1 MPQLAA
7 SAPEESRTLRD
18 RIAGA
23 FAYFTFVPAIF
34 FLVRGRHRKNRFIR
48 FHAVQCLLFW
58 GVGIVIVLALKVATY
73 LIYFLPA
80 AGPFF
85 VLLMWFVS
93 WLAAFF
99 VWLVLTLKAL
109 RGEMFKLPFLG
120 ETAGAYADEPESESR
135 P

>member
-7 SAPEESRTLRD
+7 LAPEESRTVRD

-23 FAYFTFVPAIF
+23 FAYFTFVPAVF
-34 FLVRGRHRKNRFIR
+34 FLMRERHRKNRYIR

-58 GVGIVIVLALKVATY
+58 GVGIVVALALRVATY
-73 LIYFLPA
+73 LFYFLPA
-80 AGPFF
+80 AGPLF
-85 VLLMWFVS
+85 VVLMWVVAA
-93 WLAAFF
+93 LAAFF
-99 VWLVLTLKAL
+99 VWLVLTIKAL

-120 ETAGAYADEPESESR
+120 ETAAAYAGEPTSDSR